1 MWENACI
8 SVLHISQWRMGAT
21 VGSRKAE
28 AEAAGE
34 EAAGRRRL
42 RRGGGARLEERE
54 ATRKE
59 DPKKTTAS
67 RPHHLLHVIFALIS
81 PGSAPSTS
89 LICASRLAIMLSS
102 NHASR
107 VSASSDAAAS
117 SVGANFK

>member
-1 MWENACI
+1 MWANACI

-34 EAAGRRRL
+34 EAAEAGAGG
-42 RRGGGARLEERE
+42 GGGARLEERE

-59 DPKKTTAS
+59 DPQKTTAS